1 VRFWL
6 GIVGLA
12 CATAA
17 SAADG
22 APTLRILKGE
32 LVEWNVRGHSGD
44 LILEDDDGPRRWRC
58 EVTPDTFLSRAS
70 IRIHPVGVR
79 AGDRLEV
86 VAETPGGAAVAASSC
101 RARTVY
107 VHAPDPRRVRMRQP
121 WLTVSSYL
129 DNLWPRGLLT
139 FTGTVSR
146 VEGNRLYL
154 QTRKFGS
161 KSFAL
166 RDDTVYSG
174 AGRSLEAT
182 ALANQTRVFI
192 RASRTFDGDIEVYH
206 VVWGNILQS
215 RPGAW

>member
-1 VRFWL
+1 M
-6 GIVGLA
+6 
-12 CATAA
+12 
-17 SAADG
+17 AADATS
-22 APTLRILKGE
+22 APALRILKGE

-58 EVTPDTFLSRAS
+58 QVTADTFLSRAS
-70 IRIHPVGVR
+70 IRIHPAGVR

-86 VAETPGGAAVAASSC
+86 VAETPGGGGAAIAASSC

-107 VHAPDPRRVRMRQP
+107 VRAPAPRRVRIRQP
-121 WLTVSSYL
+121 WLTVSGYL

-139 FTGTVSR
+139 FAGTVSR

-154 QTRKFGS
+154 QTRRFGS
-161 KSFAL
+161 RSFAL

-174 AGRSLEAT
+174 AGRSLEAA
-182 ALANQTRVFI
+182 ALESQTRVFI

-206 VVWGNILQS
+206 VVWGEILQP